1 MCCSII
7 ETGQCP
13 MQLLELRGRDTE
25 LLDYGDRDF
34 LGFVPQG
41 ATSGSEIDDQL
52 TFVYTTARTSDQ
64 LRGFE
69 ALQQR

>member
-7 ETGQCP
+7 EKGQCP
-13 MQLLELRGRDTE
+13 MQFLELRRRNTE
-25 LLDYGDRDF
+25 LLDHGDRDF

-41 ATSGSEIDDQL
+41 STLGSEIDDQL

-64 LRGFE
+64 L
-69 ALQQR
+69 